1 MKRVL
6 LASLVIA
13 VPVYIWL
20 QGQPPAP
27 IAELEPQQTHQEW
40 MSSLQDQLKQDPNQA
55 ELWFQLGH
63 GYLNN
68 QDFPSA
74 LTCFDYAV
82 RLSHPPSANQLAA
95 KATALYYVHKQRMTP
110 EVSSLLEQALVIEA
124 NNLTALTLI
133 ASDHFISFRYQE
145 AIDTWTRMLDSNH
158 PELDREMVIRSLNQA
173 KALNNG

>member
-40 MSSLQDQLKQDPNQA
+40 MLSLQDQLKRDPNQA

-74 LTCFDYAV
+74 LTCFD
-82 RLSHPPSANQLAA
+82 LCSTLKS
-95 KATALYYVHKQRMTP
+95 TAFRQPICGKSNRP
-110 EVSSLLEQALVIEA
+110 LLC
-124 NNLTALTLI
+124 
-133 ASDHFISFRYQE
+133 S
-145 AIDTWTRMLDSNH
+145 
-158 PELDREMVIRSLNQA
+158 
-173 KALNNG
+173 